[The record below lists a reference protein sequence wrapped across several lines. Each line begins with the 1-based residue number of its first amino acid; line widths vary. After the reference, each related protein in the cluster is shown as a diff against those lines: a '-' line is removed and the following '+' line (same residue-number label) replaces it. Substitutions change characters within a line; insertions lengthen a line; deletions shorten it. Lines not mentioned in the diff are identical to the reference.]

1 MIELVTIKP
10 TKGTGNALI
19 IRGALAIAFAVLVLV
34 WPQLSVATLV
44 VLFAIFIVLDG
55 ITEIAQWFTNRRI
68 PGARRYST
76 WLLVAGII
84 SVIGGILAMI
94 WPNVTALILTMFIG
108 WWALAI
114 GVLQVVA
121 AVILKKAFSLWWLGL
136 VSGGVSII
144 LGLILVIF
152 PGAGIMGF
160 LIMLALFIALFGVV
174 LLIEGFNTRK
184 LAA

>member
-10 TKGTGNALI
+10 TKGAGNALI
-19 IRGALAIAFAVLVLV
+19 IRGALAIAFAVLVLI
-34 WPQLSVATLV
+34 WPQLTVATLV
-44 VLFAIFIVLDG
+44 ILFAIFIVLDG
-55 ITEIAQWFTNRRI
+55 ITEIFQWFTHRGSSN
-68 PGARRYST
+68 RYSA

-114 GVLQVVA
+114 GVVQVVA
-121 AVILKKAFSLWWLGL
+121 AVVLRKAFSLWWLGL
-136 VSGGVSII
+136 VSGGLSLI

-160 LIMLALFIALFGVV
+160 LIMLAIFVALFGVV
-174 LLIEGFNTRK
+174 LVIDGVNTRK